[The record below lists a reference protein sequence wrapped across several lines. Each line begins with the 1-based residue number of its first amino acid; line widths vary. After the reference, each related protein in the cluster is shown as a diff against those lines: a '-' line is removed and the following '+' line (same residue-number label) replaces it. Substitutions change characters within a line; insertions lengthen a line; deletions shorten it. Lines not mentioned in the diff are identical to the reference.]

1 MISCILYYSV
11 LFTLLAGSDDKAPA
25 ESAKPEAKPDQR
37 TELNL
42 LGKVD
47 TESGES
53 RRNENVQF
61 NLIDN
66 NTRKE
71 LNTRLGTSATIV
83 EEFHADRNYF
93 GVEFGNAPPTVL
105 HVAASKA
112 SGLHGSLYETH
123 NNSIFSA
130 RSFFQVGDVLPA
142 HQNDYGFA
150 VGAPLWKGGFISLD
164 GSQQKIRGSVNGNIL
179 VPEPGERTP
188 LSADPATRA
197 VVERFLSAY
206 PIEAPNRTDIDPRAL
221 NTNAPQSIN
230 TDSASGRLDQLYGP
244 RDRFTLRYA
253 FISQRVDSFELLAG
267 QNPDTTTKSHSGRL
281 TWDRAWSP
289 ATEVNLTLGFDR
301 IHSLLVPEPNTIG
314 PSVSFS
320 GVIDPLGPSS
330 TLPIDR
336 VQNRFRYAAQA
347 RRIHGHHIWTFG
359 LELARVQ
366 INGRE
371 SSSNRGVYTFRSD
384 FGNDALTNFRLG
396 LPSRFSFGIGN
407 LDRGFR
413 SVDQQYYI
421 GDNWR
426 VRPNLTLNYGLRYEP
441 ITAPTEVNHL
451 TDIPYHCDCN
461 NLAPQFGFAYRLPNG
476 WGVLRGAYGVQYA
489 GIFAVTFQQLRW
501 DPPNYLKLEVQA
513 PALANPLAN
522 ANLSPGARSTVF
534 QVPSNLVS
542 PYSHQYNFSWDLS
555 TSAAWKLQLGYV
567 GSRTQKLLMVWFDN
581 RAVPVPGIPQTVD
594 TIEMRRPNRNHFE
607 IRQVENS
614 SRAYYD
620 AGRVSLILPNWR
632 GLAIDAAY
640 WFSKTLDLGAAYT
653 NTAAGD
659 DAKQGRSQSQDLVSQ
674 DLKGPAA
681 FDQTHSFLARMS
693 YRLPVLA
700 ASSAAIRNTVGRWNL
715 SAIFLAKTG
724 PPFTVL
730 SGSDGPG
737 YGNVDGSPGDRPD
750 LLDPSI
756 LGRTINNPDTSVKML
771 PKSAFAFIGAN
782 ESRGNLG
789 SNTFRRGGIRNLN
802 AAISRTWNVAP
813 EKTLTFRAESI
824 NFLNTPQFAE
834 PGMNL
839 TSPSFGKI
847 TNTLNDGRTFQFQL
861 RFRF

>member
-1 MISCILYYSV
+1 MIPSIFMILA
-11 LFTLLAGSDDKAPA
+11 LLAASDDKPPA
-25 ESAKPEAKPDQR
+25 EPAKPEVKPDQR

-47 TESGES
+47 TQSGES

-71 LNTRLGTSATIV
+71 LNQRLGTSATIV
-83 EEFHADRNYF
+83 EEFHPDRNYF
-93 GVEFGNAPPTVL
+93 GVEFGNAPPAIL
-105 HVAASKA
+105 HVAAFRA

-123 NNSIFSA
+123 NNSIFTA
-130 RSFFQVGDVLPA
+130 RSFFQVGDVQPA
-142 HQNDYGFA
+142 HQNEYGFSA
-150 VGAPLWKGGFISLD
+150 GAPFWKGAFLSLD

-179 VPEPGERTP
+179 VPQLSERTA
-188 LSADPATRA
+188 LATDPATRA

-206 PIEAPNRTDIDPRAL
+206 PIEAPNRTDVDPRAL
-221 NTNAPQSIN
+221 NTNARQRIDTN
-230 TDSASGRLDQLYGP
+230 NASGRLDELYGP
-244 RDRFTLRYA
+244 RDRFTMQYA
-253 FISQRVDSFELLAG
+253 FISQQVDAFELLAG
-267 QNPDTTTKSHSGRL
+267 QNPDTTIKSHSGRL
-281 TWDRAWSP
+281 TWDRAWST
-289 ATEVNLTLGFDR
+289 ATDVNLTIGFDR
-301 IHSLLVPEPNTIG
+301 LHSLLVPEPNTIG

-320 GVIDPLGPSS
+320 GVIDDLGPSS

-336 VQNRFRYAAQA
+336 AQNRFRYAAQA
-347 RRIHGHHIWTFG
+347 RRIHGHHAWTAG
-359 LELARVQ
+359 LELARKQ

-371 SSSNRGVYTFRSD
+371 SSSNRGTLTFRSD

-396 LPSRFSFGIGN
+396 LPSRFSIGIGN

-413 SVDQQYYI
+413 SWDQQYYI

-426 VRPNLTLNYGLRYEP
+426 VRSNLTLNYGLRYEP
-441 ITAPTEVNHL
+441 ITGPTEVNQL
-451 TDIPYHCDCN
+451 TNIPYHCDCN
-461 NLAPQFGFAYRLPNG
+461 NLAPQFGFAYRLPKG
-476 WGVLRGAYGVQYA
+476 WGVLRGAYGLQYA
-489 GIFAVTFQQLRW
+489 GILPVTFQQLRW

-513 PALANPLAN
+513 PALANPLAH
-522 ANLSPGARSTVF
+522 ADLSPTARSTIFV
-534 QVPSNLVS
+534 VPPNLVS

-555 TSAAWKLQLGYV
+555 TSSAWKLQLGYV
-567 GSRTQKLLMVWFDN
+567 GSRTEKLLMIWFNN
-581 RAVPVPGIPQTVD
+581 RAVPVPGIPQTID
-594 TIEMRRPNRNHFE
+594 TIEARRPDQNHFE
-607 IRQVENS
+607 IRQVKNS

-620 AGRVSLILPNWR
+620 AARISLILPDWR
-632 GLAIDAAY
+632 GLTVDMAY

-674 DLKGPAA
+674 DLKGPSA

-693 YRLPVLA
+693 YRLPALA
-700 ASSAAIRNTVGRWNL
+700 ANPAAIRNAFGRWNL
-715 SAIFLAKTG
+715 AAIFLAKTG
-724 PPFTVL
+724 TPFTVF

-750 LLDPSI
+750 LLYPSI
-756 LGRTINNPDTSVKML
+756 LGRTINNPDTSVKLL
-771 PKSAFAFIGAN
+771 PKSAFAFIGPN
-782 ESRGNLG
+782 ETRGNLG

-802 AAISRTWNVAP
+802 AAITRTWNIAP
-813 EKTLTFRAESI
+813 EKALTFRAESI
-824 NFLNTPQFAE
+824 NFLNTPQFVE
-834 PGMNL
+834 PGVNL